1 MKSDVAIAKTR
12 ERLRKEFL
20 IRKQGKLDKLQK
32 HKGEIENKIKK
43 LNSELEQINS
53 KILEVEN
60 MPFQDI
66 IPSKDKREEQSRTSK
81 RSS

>member
-1 MKSDVAIAKTR
+1 MKSDAAIAKTR

-60 MPFQDI
+60 MPFQDN

>member
-1 MKSDVAIAKTR
+1 MKSDAAIAKTR

-20 IRKQGKLDKLQK
+20 IRKQEKLNKLQK

>member
-1 MKSDVAIAKTR
+1 MKSDAAIAKTR
-12 ERLRKEFL
+12 ERLKKEFL
-20 IRKQGKLDKLQK
+20 IRKQEKLNKLQK
-32 HKGEIENKIKK
+32 HKVEVENKIKK

-53 KILEVEN
+53 KILEVEK

>member
-1 MKSDVAIAKTR
+1 MKSDAAIAKTR

>member
-1 MKSDVAIAKTR
+1 MKSDAAIAKTR

-20 IRKQGKLDKLQK
+20 VRKQEKLNKLQK